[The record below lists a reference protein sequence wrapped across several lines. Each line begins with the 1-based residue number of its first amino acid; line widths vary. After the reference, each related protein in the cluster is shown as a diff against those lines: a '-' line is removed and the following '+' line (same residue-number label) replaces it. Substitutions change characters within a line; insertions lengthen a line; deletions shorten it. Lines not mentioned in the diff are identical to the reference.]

1 MNDNMTQIWGPLG
14 WMTLHSISVGYPEF
28 PSELDKQQLNVF
40 MEAFSQ
46 SITCPSCRDHFLSM
60 FSKYKTN
67 IPNWNSTRYNL
78 FLAICRMHNSVNKRL
93 DKPSPKSVA
102 ECISTL
108 KNATSVT
115 SQMEFRE
122 KYFNHVIRNWESLSN
137 YPGTFIPLQNARTMK
152 QIHDNYWKNYMTSYD
167 NLNFPES
174 DVNEFNNNVIYN
186 VPNFRNSNN
195 GLLKLL
201 RGGR

>member
-46 SITCPSCRDHFLSM
+46 SITCPSCRDHFSSM

-93 DKPSPKSVA
+93 DKPYPKNVS

-152 QIHDNYWKNYMTSYD
+152 QIHDNYWKNYMTPYD